1 MNEVT
6 VDELAEALAAG
17 ARLVDVRE
25 LDEYVGGHVAG
36 AVHVP
41 LATVPDRIEAFVG
54 DGPCYVICALGGRS
68 ARACQFLAQHDIDTI
83 NVAGG
88 TQGWIN
94 SGRPVVGGTAS

>member
-1 MNEVT
+1 MKEVS

-41 LATVPDRIEAFVG
+41 LATVPDNTEAFVG
-54 DGPCYVICALGGRS
+54 EGPCYVICALGGRS
-68 ARACQFLAQHDIDTI
+68 MRACQYLAQYDIEAI